1 MFTFPNVGENKKI
14 KILQQLT
21 DNQSVY
27 PLHEPSTWA
36 KFKKCN
42 FSAIS
47 RFTKN
52 LIVSMA

>member
-27 PLHEPSTWA
+27 LLHEPSTWA

>member
-21 DNQSVY
+21 DNLSVY
-27 PLHEPSTWA
+27 LLHEPSTWA

-42 FSAIS
+42 FYAIS

>member
-1 MFTFPNVGENKKI
+1 MSTFPNVGENKKI

-21 DNQSVY
+21 DNLSVY
-27 PLHEPSTWA
+27 LLHEPSTWA

>member
-21 DNQSVY
+21 DNLSVY
-27 PLHEPSTWA
+27 LFHEPSTWA

-42 FSAIS
+42 FYAIS
-47 RFTKN
+47 RFMKN
-52 LIVSMA
+52 LIVSLA